1 MSILFTATYPEQVTA
16 LILGSAAARWFP
28 APDYPCGDAAV
39 AMYESLRDIAAH
51 HWGRGDTIEWYLPS
65 RAADPHARELF
76 ARFERLAVT
85 PGAFLRMTAMIR
97 EIDVR
102 AALPAVH
109 VPTLVVHRLSD
120 RITPPFHGRYLA
132 ERIAGARYFEQP
144 GDHSLRFAGG
154 GDSDALFGEIA
165 GFLAPL
171 LGLSGLTTACPICH
185 AHGVQREAMSQHR
198 RTGSRSR
205 PASIRDVAR
214 LAGVSHQTVSRVLN
228 GHPSVRDATRT
239 RVLVAMDELQF
250 RPSRAARMLS
260 MRRSQTIGV
269 LAAAVGSHYGPAS
282 SVSAVEDAAR
292 EQGYYATVAHL
303 ASLSADAIS
312 AAVEDLLNQDVEG
325 VVIVAPRTAV
335 LSRLAALAVDIPI
348 VAAQGEQ
355 EDAGGIPVASVDQ
368 RAGVRMMMDYLTGQ
382 GHRRIVHVAG
392 PPDWNDAQSRLRAYE
407 AELRSSGLPVLPPVH
422 GDWTAESGYQAGRSL
437 IQAAGHGEL
446 GFSAVFSS
454 NDQMALGLMHAFREA
469 GLDVPRDVSVAG
481 FDDIPEAAHFW
492 PPLTTVRQAFD
503 ELGKRCVAML
513 MDAIRKSEDPSA
525 VPDEAVPDA
534 VPPQLVV
541 RDSVA
546 AV

>member
-1 MSILFTATYPEQVTA
+1 
-16 LILGSAAARWFP
+16 
-28 APDYPCGDAAV
+28 
-39 AMYESLRDIAAH
+39 
-51 HWGRGDTIEWYLPS
+51 
-65 RAADPHARELF
+65 
-76 ARFERLAVT
+76 
-85 PGAFLRMTAMIR
+85 
-97 EIDVR
+97 
-102 AALPAVH
+102 
-109 VPTLVVHRLSD
+109 
-120 RITPPFHGRYLA
+120 
-132 ERIAGARYFEQP
+132 
-144 GDHSLRFAGG
+144 
-154 GDSDALFGEIA
+154 
-165 GFLAPL
+165 
-171 LGLSGLTTACPICH
+171 
-185 AHGVQREAMSQHR
+185 MSQHR
-198 RTGSRSR
+198 RTGTRSR

-368 RAGVRMMMDYLTGQ
+368 RAGVRMVMDYLIAQ

-392 PPDWNDAQSRLRAYE
+392 PPDWNDAESRLLAYE
-407 AELRSSGLPVLPPVH
+407 AELRSSGLPVLPPAH
-422 GDWTAESGYQAGRSL
+422 GDWTAESGYRAGRSL

-469 GLDVPRDVSVAG
+469 GLDVPRDVSVVG

-513 MDAIRKSEDPSA
+513 MDAIRKSEDPPA
-525 VPDEAVPDA
+525 VPGEAVPDA
-534 VPPQLVV
+534 VVPRLII

>member
-1 MSILFTATYPEQVTA
+1 
-16 LILGSAAARWFP
+16 
-28 APDYPCGDAAV
+28 
-39 AMYESLRDIAAH
+39 
-51 HWGRGDTIEWYLPS
+51 
-65 RAADPHARELF
+65 
-76 ARFERLAVT
+76 
-85 PGAFLRMTAMIR
+85 
-97 EIDVR
+97 
-102 AALPAVH
+102 
-109 VPTLVVHRLSD
+109 
-120 RITPPFHGRYLA
+120 
-132 ERIAGARYFEQP
+132 
-144 GDHSLRFAGG
+144 
-154 GDSDALFGEIA
+154 
-165 GFLAPL
+165 
-171 LGLSGLTTACPICH
+171 
-185 AHGVQREAMSQHR
+185 
-198 RTGSRSR
+198 
-205 PASIRDVAR
+205 
-214 LAGVSHQTVSRVLN
+214 
-228 GHPSVRDATRT
+228 
-239 RVLVAMDELQF
+239 
-250 RPSRAARMLS
+250 
-260 MRRSQTIGV
+260 
-269 LAAAVGSHYGPAS
+269 
-282 SVSAVEDAAR
+282 VSAVEDAAR
-292 EQGYYATVAHL
+292 EQGYYATVARL

-368 RAGVRMMMDYLTGQ
+368 RAGVRLVMDYLTRQ

-392 PPDWNDAQSRLRAYE
+392 PPDWDDAQSRLRAYE
-407 AELRSSGLPVLPPVH
+407 AELRSSGLPVLPPAH

-469 GLDVPRDVSVAG
+469 GLDVPRDVSVVG

-525 VPDEAVPDA
+525 VPAEAVPDA
-534 VPPQLVV
+534 VAPQLII

>member
-1 MSILFTATYPEQVTA
+1 
-16 LILGSAAARWFP
+16 
-28 APDYPCGDAAV
+28 
-39 AMYESLRDIAAH
+39 
-51 HWGRGDTIEWYLPS
+51 
-65 RAADPHARELF
+65 
-76 ARFERLAVT
+76 
-85 PGAFLRMTAMIR
+85 
-97 EIDVR
+97 
-102 AALPAVH
+102 
-109 VPTLVVHRLSD
+109 
-120 RITPPFHGRYLA
+120 
-132 ERIAGARYFEQP
+132 
-144 GDHSLRFAGG
+144 
-154 GDSDALFGEIA
+154 
-165 GFLAPL
+165 
-171 LGLSGLTTACPICH
+171 
-185 AHGVQREAMSQHR
+185 
-198 RTGSRSR
+198 
-205 PASIRDVAR
+205 
-214 LAGVSHQTVSRVLN
+214 
-228 GHPSVRDATRT
+228 
-239 RVLVAMDELQF
+239 VLVAMDELQF

-368 RAGVRMMMDYLTGQ
+368 RAGVRMVMGYLIGQ

-407 AELRSSGLPVLPPVH
+407 AELRSSGLPLLPPAQ

-437 IQAAGHGEL
+437 IQAAGHAEL

-469 GLDVPRDVSVAG
+469 GLDVPRDVSVVG

-525 VPDEAVPDA
+525 VPAEAVPDA
-534 VPPQLVV
+534 VPPQLIV
-541 RDSVA
+541 RASVA
-546 AV
+546 PV

>member
-1 MSILFTATYPEQVTA
+1 
-16 LILGSAAARWFP
+16 
-28 APDYPCGDAAV
+28 
-39 AMYESLRDIAAH
+39 
-51 HWGRGDTIEWYLPS
+51 
-65 RAADPHARELF
+65 
-76 ARFERLAVT
+76 
-85 PGAFLRMTAMIR
+85 
-97 EIDVR
+97 
-102 AALPAVH
+102 
-109 VPTLVVHRLSD
+109 
-120 RITPPFHGRYLA
+120 
-132 ERIAGARYFEQP
+132 
-144 GDHSLRFAGG
+144 
-154 GDSDALFGEIA
+154 
-165 GFLAPL
+165 
-171 LGLSGLTTACPICH
+171 
-185 AHGVQREAMSQHR
+185 MSQHK
-198 RTGSRSR
+198 RTGARSR

-228 GHPSVRDATRT
+228 GHPSVRDVTRT

-368 RAGVRMMMDYLTGQ
+368 RAGVRLVMGYLTGQ

-407 AELRSSGLPVLPPVH
+407 AELRSSGLPVLPPAH

-437 IQAAGHGEL
+437 IQATGHGDL

-454 NDQMALGLMHAFREA
+454 NDQMALGLMHAFREG
-469 GLDVPRDVSVAG
+469 GLDVPRDVSVVG

-525 VPDEAVPDA
+525 VPDGTVPDA
-534 VPPQLVV
+534 VAPQLII
-541 RDSVA
+541 RASVA